1 MRPRGVVAWFAAVFL
16 ALQSLAPLAAAPPAA
31 PVCHGQDLVPELA
44 AKDPAALERIDRA
57 AKTIVNAEAVLW
69 RVSRP
74 GVAPSHLLGT
84 IHLSDERVT
93 ALSPRVTTALAAA
106 RRVALE
112 VADVSPKAFMAAL
125 GRLRSRFLFEDG
137 RSLGALLE
145 PHELATAGA
154 ALTKA
159 GFPEPVQVRLRP
171 WFVTLMLAMSD
182 CERARAQAGRL
193 ALDLEIAARAAELGV
208 PLVGLETLDDQ
219 LGVMASVP
227 EADQLTV
234 LKATL
239 KSHART
245 ADLVETMLQRYLAR
259 DMARMLP
266 LQAELIR
273 AAGLDPAGF
282 KSFQHALLT
291 VRNPRMRDAA
301 LPMLSEGGAFIAVG
315 ALHLIGDD
323 GLVALLRTAGYE
335 LTPVE

>member
-1 MRPRGVVAWFAAVFL
+1 MRLSRRIAWLAGVLAAF
-16 ALQSLAPLAAAPPAA
+16 QSLLSVAAELPAA
-31 PVCHGQDLVPELA
+31 PVCRGQDLLPELA
-44 AKDPAALERIDRA
+44 AQDPSALDRIDQA
-57 AKTIVNAEAVLW
+57 AKAIANGEALLW
-69 RVSRP
+69 RISRP
-74 GVAPSHLLGT
+74 GIVPSHLLGT
-84 IHLSDERVT
+84 IHLSDDRVT
-93 ALSPRVTTALAAA
+93 ALSPRVADALAAA
-106 RRVALE
+106 RTVALE
-112 VADVSPKAFMAAL
+112 VADVSPKAFMSAL
-125 GRLRSRFLFEDG
+125 GRLRSRFLFDDG

-154 ALTKA
+154 ALAKA
-159 GFPEPVQVRLRP
+159 GFPEVVHERLRP

-193 ALDLEIAARAAELGV
+193 ALDLQIAAKAAERGV
-208 PLVGLETLDDQ
+208 PVLGLETLDDQ
-219 LGVMASVP
+219 LGVMAGVP

-266 LQAELIR
+266 LQAEMMR
-273 AAGLDPAGF
+273 AAGIDPAGF

-291 VRNPRMRDAA
+291 IRNPRMRDAA
-301 LPMLSEGGAFIAVG
+301 LPMLAEGGAFIAVG

-323 GLVALLRTAGYE
+323 GLVALLRKSGYE
-335 LTPVE
+335 VTPVE